1 MCRVSR
7 LQQLGLNTPIP
18 CIRDFLCRLRAQHA
32 RNAHQQRVP
41 EELVSGAGERGA
53 AAASD
58 GTGQDRRLS
67 SSLTIYIPLHL
78 QDWASWK
85 FILVWEC
92 VQAKHNVRLLQ
103 SLEISVW
110 FHGLFQG
117 FQFLCPVREM
127 LQKMEWTALLS
138 PQRCRWVLV
147 KEDLLLQPE
156 TWHRHHFTALS
167 DFNLMEPSLFKSHH
181 SGLTTGVK
189 IFNRN
194 VSVCNY
200 NWILQTSPF
209 HYIAHAIISFSSV
222 LVWEES
228 RVYHQHELFCREFMR
243 AGAQERNG

>member
-1 MCRVSR
+1 MFTSR
-7 LQQLGLNTPIP
+7 GYLRSWWVGQGRGEQL
-18 CIRDFLCRLRAQHA
+18 
-32 RNAHQQRVP
+32 QRVMALGKTGDCLHALKFIFHSIP
-41 EELVSGAGERGA
+41 KTGLAG
-53 AAASD
+53 
-58 GTGQDRRLS
+58 S
-67 SSLTIYIPLHL
+67 SS
-78 QDWASWK
+78 
-85 FILVWEC
+85 WEC

-110 FHGLFQG
+110 FQGLFQG

-127 LQKMEWTALLS
+127 LQNMEWTALLS

-147 KEDLLLQPE
+147 KEDLLLQPK

-200 NWILQTSPF
+200 NWILQTSSL
-209 HYIAHAIISFSSV
+209 HYIAHAMISFSSV
-222 LVWEES
+222 LLWEKS
-228 RVYHQHELFCREFMR
+228 LVYHQHELLCREFMR